1 MQKVHPMYGEGD
13 PLMVTDP
20 TLARQSIFDRS
31 SGHDAAN
38 IIEVRDLRKQYGD
51 FTAVDG
57 VSFTVGEGE
66 LFGFLGP
73 NGAGKSTTI
82 NMLCTILRVTSGL
95 ATVNGF
101 NVAENPAAVRRSI
114 GIIFQDPSLD
124 SQLTAWENLAFH
136 ARVYNLSRANWV
148 PQAETLMKMVDLWDR
163 RNDLVKNYSGGM
175 KRRLEIARGLLHQP
189 RVLFLDEPTIGL
201 DPQTRQHIWEYV
213 DRLRAET
220 STTVFLTTHYMDEAE
235 RCDRIAIIDHGKIVA
250 LDTPEG
256 LKSIVG
262 GDVISLK
269 TSDNERATVILRERF
284 GIEPTDMN
292 GVLRLEVSQ
301 GDAFIPLLVRDLGV
315 PIQTVSVR
323 RPSLDDVFLRV
334 TGREMR
340 DEEASG
346 SEQMRNWARMR
357 GRGGR

>member
-1 MQKVHPMYGEGD
+1 MG
-13 PLMVTDP
+13 TDP
-20 TLARQSIFDRS
+20 TLRQHAIYGRETGSES
-31 SGHDAAN
+31 MN
-38 IIEVRDLRKQYGD
+38 IIEVTDLRKQYGG

-57 VSFTVGEGE
+57 VSFSVGEGE

-82 NMLCTILRVTSGL
+82 NMLCTILRVTSGT
-95 ATVNGF
+95 AYINGID
-101 NVAENPAAVRRSI
+101 VTRDPAAVRSSI
-114 GIIFQDPSLD
+114 GVIFQDPSLD

-136 ARVYNLSRANWV
+136 ARVYNLPRAAWV
-148 PQAETLMKMVDLWDR
+148 PQAEALMKMVDLWDR
-163 RNDLVKNYSGGM
+163 RGDLVKNYSGGM
-175 KRRLEIARGLLHQP
+175 KRRLEIARGLLHRP

-201 DPQTRQHIWEYV
+201 DPQTRQHIWEYL

-235 RCDRIAIIDHGKIVA
+235 RCGRIAIIDHGKIVA

-256 LKSIVG
+256 LKSMVG

-269 TSDNERATVILRERF
+269 TSDNERAAINLRGEQF
-284 GIEPTDMN
+284 GIEPAYVN
-292 GVLRLEVSQ
+292 GVLHLEVSQ
-301 GDAFIPLLVRDLGV
+301 GDAFIPLLFRDLTV

-340 DEEASG
+340 NEEASG
-346 SEQMRNWARMR
+346 ADQMRAWTRMR